1 MQDPLEDQMMIKL
14 KWLPW
19 VNKGYYY
26 THIRSLIAQYDSTI
40 AIQLVILN
48 SVSLSEQNNEE
59 LIKKYG
65 FLITQ

>member
-1 MQDPLEDQMMIKL
+1 MQDPLEDQMMIML

-48 SVSLSEQNNEE
+48 SVSERANEE

-65 FLITQ
+65 FLTKTQ